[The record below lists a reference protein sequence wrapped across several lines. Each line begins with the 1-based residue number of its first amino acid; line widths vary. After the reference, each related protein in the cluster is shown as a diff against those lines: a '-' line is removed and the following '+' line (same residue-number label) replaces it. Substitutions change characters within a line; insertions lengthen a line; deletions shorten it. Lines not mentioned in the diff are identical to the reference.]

1 VNPLP
6 VSVVIP
12 AYNVAASLP
21 RALSSVVRQSPRAP
35 EEIIVVDDGST
46 DDLTSLAREWG
57 AVLYRHSTN
66 RGAAV
71 ARNTG
76 IAAAT
81 HEWVAL
87 LDGDDEWLPDHLA
100 TLFSLRQDHNI
111 VAAAVLKLGSGS
123 PRYDGYP
130 GTNPRVIRRAEDLL
144 FPACFIRPSATL
156 LRKSAVLAAGGYDP
170 TLRLA
175 QDLDLLVRMLAHGSA
190 VCSPEVTALWHHRS
204 GQASED
210 RHGMRRAHLAIARR
224 HARPD
229 RRVRL
234 TRSCEAVALWDD
246 LRSSDPPA
254 LRVRA
259 ATALLA
265 DPRHLVALLTL
276 WKWRRRGR
284 QASTTSASRAAVT
297 EVSTRV
303 EPDSR

>member
-1 VNPLP
+1 MTQLP

-12 AYNVAASLP
+12 AHNVAATLP
-21 RALSSVVRQSPRAP
+21 RALLSVVRQSPRAP
-35 EEIIVVDDGST
+35 AEIIIVDDGST
-46 DDLTSLAREWG
+46 DDLTSIACEWG
-57 AVLYRHSTN
+57 AVLHRHSAN

-100 TLFSLRQDHNI
+100 TLFPLRQDHNI
-111 VAAAVLKLGSGS
+111 VAAAVLKLGSES

-130 GTNPRVIRRAEDLL
+130 GTDSRVIRRAEDLL

-170 TLRLA
+170 TMRLA

-190 VCSPEVTALWHHRS
+190 VCSPEVTALWHQRT

-234 TRSCEAVALWDD
+234 TRSCEAVTLWDD

-254 LRVRA
+254 LRMRA
-259 ATALLA
+259 AASLLA

-276 WKWRRRGR
+276 WKWRRCAR
-284 QASTTSASRAAVT
+284 QASTTFASRAAVPK
-297 EVSTRV
+297 VSRRV
-303 EPDSR
+303 EPASH